1 MRPLSDIKCSRWLCL
16 LLLVLLLGNSSR
28 AQFFQFPEHLRREVI
43 PFKLIRNLIVVP
55 VEING
60 QGPFNFVLDSGVG
73 LVLITDPQVAD
84 SLQLNFLRNIKIV
97 GLGGDDDLDAF
108 ISEPLSLSLERAVG
122 NYIPSAVLKKD
133 VFNLSEYVGMPI
145 HGLLG
150 YEFFSSFTV
159 RINYTSKL
167 ITLHPFRLGYSPR
180 RGHRIPI
187 TIEERKPYVDAEIKL
202 NDETTERVKLIID
215 TGAGHPIS
223 LESRMGTP
231 FPVPEINIAA
241 NLGVGL
247 SGPISGY
254 LSRITALKLGKYEL
268 KRVISAFPSYDDVA
282 AKVRVG
288 GRNGNLGNQVL
299 QHFEVVFDYSR
310 NALYL
315 KPGPKFGDPFEH
327 DMSGMEFYSPG
338 PDYTRLIVN
347 RVEPYSPAE
356 QDGIEVGDEI
366 ISINLKPV
374 SKYNAVEIDELFK
387 SWDNQSFL
395 LEVRKKGSK
404 TLSKLIFTLKR
415 RI

>member
-1 MRPLSDIKCSRWLCL
+1 MQPSTVNKYGRWLCL
-16 LLLVLLLGNSSR
+16 LLLVLLLRNNSR
-28 AQFFQFPEHLRREVI
+28 AQFFQFPEHQRKEVI

-73 LVLITDPQVAD
+73 LVLITDPLIAD

-108 ISEPLSLSLERAVG
+108 ISEPLSLSLGRSTG

-133 VFNLSEYVGMPI
+133 VFNLSEYIGMPI

-159 RINYTSKL
+159 RINYSSKM
-167 ITLHPFRLGYSPR
+167 ITMHPFKLGYAPR

-187 TIEERKPYVDAEIKL
+187 SIEERKPYIEAEIQL
-202 NDETTERVKLIID
+202 NKETTEKVKLIID

-231 FPVPEINIAA
+231 FPVPEINITA

-247 SGPISGY
+247 SGPINGY
-254 LSRITALKLGKYEL
+254 LGRITALKMGKYEL
-268 KRVISAFPSYDDVA
+268 KKVISAFPNYNDVA

-299 QHFEVVFDYSR
+299 QQFEVVFDYSR
-310 NALYL
+310 NSLYL
-315 KPGPKFGDPFEH
+315 KPGAKFGDPFEH

-338 PDYTRLIVN
+338 PDYGRLVVN

-356 QDGIEVGDEI
+356 EEGIKVGDEI

-374 SKYNAVEIDELFK
+374 TDYSAAEIDELFK
-387 SWDNQSFL
+387 SGDNRSFL
-395 LEVRKKGSK
+395 LEILKKDSK